1 MSLQHVKDTPTKR
14 LFERKFEFW
23 IPRKFMV
30 DNYTNEVSGVY
41 SSGVAEIDDMAM
53 NEEVPAQLTVPQ
65 AAEKHSRGVPM
76 RIANPDVNAMK
87 MFMLLLEHT
96 EYVKYNLENDP
107 NARVPSLE
115 ASRILEEFMGG
126 LWNVARGRIKDPTE
140 MSGLSSR
147 LREIGQRRKIG
158 INRARRGGLNAGPT
172 VEEQLQAVRHSEF
185 RGTKI
190 EEFIIQQQQRGRK
203 TWITNRRR

>member
-190 EEFIIQQQQRGRK
+190 EEFIIQQQRGR
-203 TWITNRRR
+203 

>member
-115 ASRILEEFMGG
+115 SSRILEEFMGG

-190 EEFIIQQQQRGRK
+190 EEFIIQQQQRGR
-203 TWITNRRR
+203 

>member
-190 EEFIIQQQQRGRK
+190 EEFIIQQQQQQRGR
-203 TWITNRRR
+203 

>member
-30 DNYTNEVSGVY
+30 DNYTNEVSGIY
-41 SSGVAEIDDMAM
+41 SSGVLEIDDMTM

-147 LREIGQRRKIG
+147 LREIGQRRRIG

-190 EEFIIQQQQRGRK
+190 EEFIIQQQQRSR
-203 TWITNRRR
+203 

>member
-41 SSGVAEIDDMAM
+41 SSGVAEIDDMIM

-147 LREIGQRRKIG
+147 LREIGQRRRIG

-190 EEFIIQQQQRGRK
+190 EEFIIQQQQRSR
-203 TWITNRRR
+203 

>member
-30 DNYTNEVSGVY
+30 DNYTNEVSGIY
-41 SSGVAEIDDMAM
+41 SSGVAEIDDMTM

-147 LREIGQRRKIG
+147 LREIGQRRRIG

-190 EEFIIQQQQRGRK
+190 EEFIIQQQQRSR
-203 TWITNRRR
+203 

>member
-14 LFERKFEFW
+14 LFEHKFEFW

-147 LREIGQRRKIG
+147 LREIGQRRRIG

-190 EEFIIQQQQRGRK
+190 EEFIIQQQQRGR
-203 TWITNRRR
+203 

>member
-76 RIANPDVNAMK
+76 RIANPDVNAMR

-147 LREIGQRRKIG
+147 LREIGQRRRIG

-190 EEFIIQQQQRGRK
+190 EEFIIQQQQRGR
-203 TWITNRRR
+203 

>member
-65 AAEKHSRGVPM
+65 AAEKHSRGIPM

-190 EEFIIQQQQRGRK
+190 EEFIIQQQQRGR
-203 TWITNRRR
+203 

>member
-30 DNYTNEVSGVY
+30 DNYTNEVSGIY
-41 SSGVAEIDDMAM
+41 SSGVSEIDDMTM

-96 EYVKYNLENDP
+96 EYVKHNLENDP

-147 LREIGQRRKIG
+147 LREIGQRRRIG

-190 EEFIIQQQQRGRK
+190 EEFIIQQQQRSR
-203 TWITNRRR
+203 

>member
-65 AAEKHSRGVPM
+65 AAEKHSCGVPM

-190 EEFIIQQQQRGRK
+190 EEFIIQQQQRGR
-203 TWITNRRR
+203 

>member
-172 VEEQLQAVRHSEF
+172 VEEQLQAVRHSEL

-190 EEFIIQQQQRGRK
+190 EEFIIQQQQRGR
-203 TWITNRRR
+203 

>member
-147 LREIGQRRKIG
+147 LREIGQRRRIG

-190 EEFIIQQQQRGRK
+190 EEFIIQQQQRSR
-203 TWITNRRR
+203 

>member
-107 NARVPSLE
+107 NARVPSIE

-190 EEFIIQQQQRGRK
+190 EEFIIQQQQRGR
-203 TWITNRRR
+203 

>member
-147 LREIGQRRKIG
+147 LREIGRRRKIG

-190 EEFIIQQQQRGRK
+190 EEFIIQQQQRGR
-203 TWITNRRR
+203 

>member
-96 EYVKYNLENDP
+96 EYVKNNLENDP

-190 EEFIIQQQQRGRK
+190 EEFIIQQQQRGR
-203 TWITNRRR
+203 